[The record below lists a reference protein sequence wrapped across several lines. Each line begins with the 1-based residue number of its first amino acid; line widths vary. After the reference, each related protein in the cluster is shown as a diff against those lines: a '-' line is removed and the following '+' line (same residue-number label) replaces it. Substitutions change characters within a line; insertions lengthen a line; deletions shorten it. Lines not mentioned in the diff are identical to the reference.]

1 MQKAFF
7 RDPCTADWFQDLC
20 EKFGVKPQSSSTA
33 DGILNTFRDY
43 LKKLG
48 SKYYRGSQNRYYHV
62 NNAIYENLRLI
73 DTPSRETSTKIDYR
87 LTPTV
92 NDFLQQIKS
101 RTFGSPTLKYFTYA
115 DLNVGIKEILPEVI
129 TDTLWPLNVNTGNL
143 NFYNSFCL
151 GYLTCHNGG
160 TLFQRAV
167 AHRAITQPNEFTSIC
182 DIFQEHPQHV
192 LESIRYGKS
201 PTQTEIALLSKVVDR
216 NITVFQFNENG
227 QIESDIFYDFN
238 NHGVHTAPTNYL
250 GCIAQGDTKTFFPL
264 VRKQGMTVLPPEAQ
278 TSAIVGKAKHSFF
291 PQQESEKN
299 CMIYISNYSF
309 A

>member
-7 RDPCTADWFQDLC
+7 RDPCTADWFQEFC
-20 EKFGVKPQSSSTA
+20 EGFGLKPQSSSTS
-33 DGILNTFRDY
+33 DGIFNTFRDY

-48 SKYYRGSQNRYYHV
+48 EKHYRGSQNRYYHV

-73 DTPSRETSTKIDYR
+73 DTPSRETSTKIDYQ

-167 AHRAITQPNEFTSIC
+167 AHRAITQPNEFTRIC
-182 DIFQEHPQHV
+182 DIFQEHPEQV

-227 QIESDIFYDFN
+227 KIESDIFYDFN

-250 GCIAQGDTKTFFPL
+250 GCIAQGDAKTFFPL
-264 VRKQGMTVLPPEAQ
+264 VRKQGMTILPPEAQ

-291 PQQESEKN
+291 PQQGSEKN
-299 CMIYISNYSF
+299 CMI
-309 A
+309 